1 MSQLALPL
9 MGTLPILA
17 LTLMHFSHGKAI
29 RVVAAIALLPIVFA
43 VIYLIDDQATAARIF
58 LSDVFRE
65 FISPTI
71 LPLATLIL
79 ATGALGDEVED
90 RTMVYLVLKPVSRLR
105 IVLEKYAAVVLATV
119 ALLWVGLMLTWLI
132 SGRTDAID
140 GVDVLA
146 AMIIATLFGVL
157 AYAAV
162 FMTVSLVIPRA
173 LLVGIIYVLL
183 WESLFS
189 RLIPGARILSLRH
202 YVNSIYARILDD
214 PAIRLTDAFQLYS
227 ALAVILVVI
236 VLATFLTTA
245 RLRSMDLE

>member
-1 MSQLALPL
+1 MATFAQAL
-9 MGTLPILA
+9 MGTFPILA

-29 RVVAAIALLPIVFA
+29 RVVAAIALLPAIFS
-43 VIYLIDDQATAARIF
+43 VIYLIDDSGDTARIF

-65 FISPTI
+65 FITPTI

-90 RTMVYLVLKPVSRLR
+90 RTMVYLVLKPITRLR
-105 IVLEKYAAVVLATV
+105 IVLEKYAAVVLSTV
-119 ALLWVGLMLTWLI
+119 VLLWTGLLLTWLI
-132 SGRTDAID
+132 AGRSDALD
-140 GVDVLA
+140 GVDVLLA
-146 AMIIATLFGVL
+146 AGVATLIGVL

-162 FMTVSLVIPRA
+162 FMTISLVIPRA
-173 LLVGIIYVLL
+173 LLVGIIYTLL

-214 PAIRLTDAFQLYS
+214 PAIELNDAFRLFS
-227 ALAVILVVI
+227 ALALIVVVVI
-236 VLATFLTTA
+236 LATFLTTV
-245 RLRSMDLE
+245 RLRSMDFE

>member
-1 MSQLALPL
+1 VSQLALPL
-9 MGTLPILA
+9 MGTLPVLA

-43 VIYLIDDQATAARIF
+43 VIFLIDDQATTARIF

-105 IVLEKYAAVVLATV
+105 IVLEKYAAVVLAV
-119 ALLWVGLMLTWLI
+119 VVLLWAGQVLTWLLS
-132 SGRTDAID
+132 SGGDAFDAI
-140 GVDVLA
+140 DVLA
-146 AMIIATLFGVL
+146 AMFVATFFGVL
-157 AYAAV
+157 VYAAV

-189 RLIPGARILSLRH
+189 RLIPGARVLSLRH
-202 YVNSIYARILDD
+202 YVNSIYARVLDD
-214 PAIRLTDAFQLYS
+214 SAVRLNDAFQLVP
-227 ALAVILVVI
+227 ALAVILVV
-236 VLATFLTTA
+236 VCLATLLTTA